1 MFHHPD
7 LTGRPLKSA
16 RAVVIARYPLFYR
29 AGADDALDRPPHVR
43 AGSGLARTEK
53 GFWMVQDDAHWLAW
67 TAVPELNSRLQPPL
81 CEHVMLREGEDGAR
95 TFGSERGN
103 KDFKFDLEAICTVPG
118 TIGFDLMALGSGSSP
133 AREVVV
139 RWNDRPANA
148 EPGLFFA
155 REYYAAL
162 REEKSFSGS
171 DMNIEGVLCNGP
183 QVMLLNRGNGAAT
196 ADHIARNTLGY
207 FSTDA
212 FLHWV
217 QGGGIS
223 SIPRLE
229 AVAQGVLGAIE
240 DAGITWTDLTQ
251 TENGVWFSATAE
263 RSPNARDDGEV
274 LGSYLGFREK
284 NTVWWITV
292 CDESGKP
299 TRQKIEGLSPGAHDR
314 QFWCLT
320 DDDDPRKA
328 AELVLVELVGV

>member
-7 LTGRPLKSA
+7 LIGRPLKSA

-29 AGADDALDRPPHVR
+29 AGADEALDRPPHVR

-67 TAVPELNSRLQPPL
+67 TAIPELNSGLRPPL

-95 TFGSERGN
+95 TFGSDRGN
-103 KDFKFDLEAICTVPG
+103 KDFKFDLEAICTVPR
-118 TIGFDLMALGSGSSP
+118 TVGFDLMALGSGSSS

-139 RWNDRPANA
+139 RWDDRPANA

-155 REYYAAL
+155 HEYYAAL

-196 ADHIARNTLGY
+196 AGHIARNTLGY
-207 FSTDA
+207 LSTDA
-212 FLHWV
+212 FLQWV

-229 AVAQGVLGAIE
+229 AVALGVLGAIE

-299 TRQKIEGLSPGAHDR
+299 TRQKLEGLSPGVHDR

-328 AELVLVELVGV
+328 AELLLVELVGV